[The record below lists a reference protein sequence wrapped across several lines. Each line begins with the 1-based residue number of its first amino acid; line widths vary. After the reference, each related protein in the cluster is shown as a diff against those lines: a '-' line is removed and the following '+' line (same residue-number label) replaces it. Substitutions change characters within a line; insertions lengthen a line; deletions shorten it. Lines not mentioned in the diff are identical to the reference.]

1 MGRCA
6 GRGTPCGLRARGEEL
21 SQAVE
26 AGVGPGHPASR
37 RRSRAVSPVVAEVL
51 MVSITI
57 VMVGILSYYL
67 MSLPHSSETI
77 QPALGTRINRG
88 SGQWTLEVV
97 SGNSE
102 AVSTRIQ
109 VVDPATGAATFSS
122 PVRESSPY
130 FRFNDNNANMRVDG
144 GDSFLLNET
153 TGYVEVDFRVL
164 LTIENSILAG
174 PITLIA

>member
-1 MGRCA
+1 MGLGA
-6 GRGTPCGLRARGEEL
+6 GRATPRGMRARRGEL

-26 AGVGPGHPASR
+26 AGMGPGHPASR
-37 RRSRAVSPVVAEVL
+37 RRSRAVSPVIAEVL

-57 VMVGILSYYL
+57 VMVGILTYYL
-67 MSLPHSSETI
+67 MSLPHASETI
-77 QPALGTRINRG
+77 QSALGTRINRG
-88 SGQWTLEVV
+88 SGHWTLEVV
-97 SGNSE
+97 SGRSE

-122 PVRESSPY
+122 PVQESSPH

-153 TGYVEVDFRVL
+153 TGYVEVDFKVL
-164 LTIENSILAG
+164 LMTENSILAG
-174 PITLIA
+174 PIKLIA